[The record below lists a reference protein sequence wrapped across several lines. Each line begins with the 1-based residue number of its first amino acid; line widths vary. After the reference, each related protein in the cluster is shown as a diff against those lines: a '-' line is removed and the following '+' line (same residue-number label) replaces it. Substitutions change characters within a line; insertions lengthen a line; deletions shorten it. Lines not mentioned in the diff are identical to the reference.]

1 MSKGCSVFTGG
12 VLLFMC
18 VGNTRLYKINAVYR
32 RLFINTNSEPLKYEY
47 SIKSLLC
54 EILWGDTAG
63 ISRETT
69 TRKILRN
76 TDILLGRR
84 RATAGAHVDRKPIE
98 LSAHRQLSSPS
109 NNQFIGETRIK
120 SCILTIVSTN
130 NLINDK
136 QYNSSN

>member
-1 MSKGCSVFTGG
+1 MSKGCSVFIRG

-18 VGNTRLYKINAVYR
+18 VGNTRLYKINAVHR
-32 RLFINTNSEPLKYEY
+32 RLFINSNSEPLKYEY

-109 NNQFIGETRIK
+109 NNQFIGETQIK